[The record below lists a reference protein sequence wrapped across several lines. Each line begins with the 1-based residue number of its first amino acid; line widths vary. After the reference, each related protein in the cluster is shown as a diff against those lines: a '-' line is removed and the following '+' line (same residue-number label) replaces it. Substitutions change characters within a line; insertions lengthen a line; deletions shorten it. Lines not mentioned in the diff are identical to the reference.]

1 MTAALISIFYVFHLL
16 RLALQIAGEIQLRFL
31 VRMFPVVLDL
41 ENVLPANRPVTQGA
55 RTADKRQRTPRRF
68 LESELAAKAG
78 GKDAVEFSSALARA
92 RAAAGMKGIL
102 ASRREWTETNSRAR
116 SRACGEETA
125 IRSFLRFLNSLGW
138 SGGEGRGRDA
148 GCPAPPARI
157 RT

>member
-68 LESELAAKAG
+68 LESELAGRRDGNRRAG
-78 GKDAVEFSSALARA
+78 RTRPHDSPSSDAER
-92 RAAAGMKGIL
+92 RAAAINL
-102 ASRREWTETNSRAR
+102 
-116 SRACGEETA
+116 
-125 IRSFLRFLNSLGW
+125 
-138 SGGEGRGRDA
+138 DA
-148 GCPAPPARI
+148 VP
-157 RT
+157 